1 MDRRQ
6 KAENDYRQ
14 KFEELGLSDRFNFI
28 GRDWTSDHG
37 RKVFIKCKTCN
48 AEFLTYSL
56 AMIFKGRQDHLLCPE
71 CGAASD
77 GKDVFARSE
86 TAKVAAS
93 LYAQGLEQMEI
104 AERLGCTVSDVGNA
118 AKSFKVVDP
127 DRKYSGSRKAN
138 ANRSL
143 AAGQALAEHL
153 SEIGFEYVGGYT
165 SKTGKM
171 QIRCQKCGAEFKR
184 TVGFLRDGN
193 VICVECQ
200 KADTRRK
207 NEEQRRAAAQ
217 EAETRKIEREWYR
230 LAHPPK
236 EAYEEQHEAF
246 LNRSGICEICGKPYT
261 VREYVESCGIKYARD
276 NGVCSSECKKEKA
289 KRIARISH
297 KDRRDSH
304 RHRAR
309 KYGLAF
315 DSSITLKKL
324 VERDGLKCAIC
335 GEMCDWNDHSW
346 SKYSGPMYPSIDHIV
361 PMAKGGPHTW
371 ENVQVAH
378 IICNSEKG
386 DKVEGVV

>member
-1 MDRRQ
+1 MDRRAI
-6 KAENDYRQ
+6 AEENYRK
-14 KFEELGLSDRFNFI
+14 KFEEFGLSERFVFLRREWSAERDRRF
-28 GRDWTSDHG
+28 WS
-37 RKVFIKCKTCN
+37 KCKACGT
-48 AEFLTYSL
+48 EFLSYPEV
-56 AMIFKGRQDHLLCPE
+56 FRGRQKHLLCPK
-71 CGAASD
+71 CGSASD
-77 GKDVFARSE
+77 GADIWERSQRCSEAMAYYTDGHSVKQTAEKFGVSESQINNSVKKRRLSNGRQWQKARVE
-86 TAKVAAS
+86 DQKT
-93 LYAQGLEQMEI
+93 G
-104 AERLGCTVSDVGNA
+104 AERRLVKHLAEIDFEYIGG
-118 AKSFKVVDP
+118 
-127 DRKYSGSRKAN
+127 YSGKD
-138 ANRSL
+138 
-143 AAGQALAEHL
+143 
-153 SEIGFEYVGGYT
+153 
-165 SKTGKM
+165 GKVK
-171 QIRCQKCGAEFKR
+171 IRCRKCGAEFER

-200 KADTRRK
+200 KAETRRR

-246 LNRSGICEICGKPYT
+246 LNRSGVCEICGKSYT

-289 KRIARISH
+289 KRIARILH

-309 KYGLAF
+309 KFGLAY

-335 GEMCDWNDHSW
+335 GEVCDWNDHSW
-346 SKYSGPMYPSIDHIV
+346 SKYSGPMYPSIDHIM
-361 PMAKGGPHTW
+361 PMAKGGPHVW

-386 DKVEGVV
+386 DRYEEEI